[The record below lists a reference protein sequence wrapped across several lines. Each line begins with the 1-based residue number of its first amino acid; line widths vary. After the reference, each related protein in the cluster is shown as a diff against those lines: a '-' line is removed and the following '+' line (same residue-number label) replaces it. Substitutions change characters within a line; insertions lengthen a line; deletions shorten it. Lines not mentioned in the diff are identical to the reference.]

1 MVGWAATLFII
12 ISFLINN
19 MLWLR
24 IINMVG
30 ASLWLTYGIIDT
42 SYSIIFL
49 NVIIVSIQ
57 FYKISVILKPKKH
70 NLNSF
75 KIKCRCSSGVER
87 FLGKEEVH
95 EFKSRHRLNTH
106 IGVLPDFSIFTLSL
120 VEQ

>member
-1 MVGWAATLFII
+1 MDTLDIIGWAAAIFVI

-57 FYKISVILKPKKH
+57 FFKISLILNDK
-70 NLNSF
+70 NLNL
-75 KIKCRCSSGVER
+75 K
-87 FLGKEEVH
+87 
-95 EFKSRHRLNTH
+95 
-106 IGVLPDFSIFTLSL
+106 
-120 VEQ
+120 

>member
-1 MVGWAATLFII
+1 MNTLDMVGWAATLFII

-42 SYSIIFL
+42 SHSIIFL

-57 FYKISVILKPKKH
+57 FYKISVILKPK
-70 NLNSF
+70 
-75 KIKCRCSSGVER
+75 
-87 FLGKEEVH
+87 
-95 EFKSRHRLNTH
+95 T
-106 IGVLPDFSIFTLSL
+106 T
-120 VEQ
+120 

>member
-1 MVGWAATLFII
+1 MDILDIVGWAATIFII

-30 ASLWLTYGIIDT
+30 AALWLTYGIIDT

-57 FYKISVILKPKKH
+57 FYKISVILRTK
-70 NLNSF
+70 
-75 KIKCRCSSGVER
+75 
-87 FLGKEEVH
+87 
-95 EFKSRHRLNTH
+95 
-106 IGVLPDFSIFTLSL
+106 TL
-120 VEQ
+120 

>member
-1 MVGWAATLFII
+1 MDTLDIIGWAAAIFVI

-24 IINMVG
+24 IINTVG

-57 FYKISVILKPKKH
+57 FFKISLLLKDK
-70 NLNSF
+70 NLNL
-75 KIKCRCSSGVER
+75 K
-87 FLGKEEVH
+87 
-95 EFKSRHRLNTH
+95 
-106 IGVLPDFSIFTLSL
+106 
-120 VEQ
+120 

>member
-1 MVGWAATLFII
+1 MDTLDIVGWTATIFII

-30 ASLWLTYGIIDT
+30 AALWLTYGIIDT

-57 FYKISVILKPKKH
+57 FYKISVILRTK
-70 NLNSF
+70 
-75 KIKCRCSSGVER
+75 
-87 FLGKEEVH
+87 
-95 EFKSRHRLNTH
+95 
-106 IGVLPDFSIFTLSL
+106 TL
-120 VEQ
+120 

>member
-1 MVGWAATLFII
+1 MDTLDIIGWAAAIFVI

-57 FYKISVILKPKKH
+57 FFKISLLLKNK
-70 NLNSF
+70 NLNL
-75 KIKCRCSSGVER
+75 K
-87 FLGKEEVH
+87 
-95 EFKSRHRLNTH
+95 
-106 IGVLPDFSIFTLSL
+106 
-120 VEQ
+120 

>member
-1 MVGWAATLFII
+1 METLDIVGWAATLFII

-30 ASLWLTYGIIDT
+30 AALWLTYGIIDT

-57 FYKISVILKPKKH
+57 FYKISVILRTK
-70 NLNSF
+70 NS
-75 KIKCRCSSGVER
+75 
-87 FLGKEEVH
+87 
-95 EFKSRHRLNTH
+95 
-106 IGVLPDFSIFTLSL
+106 
-120 VEQ
+120 

>member
-1 MVGWAATLFII
+1 MNTLDMVGWAATLFII

-57 FYKISVILKPKKH
+57 FYKISVILKPK
-70 NLNSF
+70 
-75 KIKCRCSSGVER
+75 SS
-87 FLGKEEVH
+87 
-95 EFKSRHRLNTH
+95 
-106 IGVLPDFSIFTLSL
+106 
-120 VEQ
+120 

>member
-1 MVGWAATLFII
+1 MNTLDIIGWAAAIFVI

-57 FYKISVILKPKKH
+57 FFKISLILKDK
-70 NLNSF
+70 NLNL
-75 KIKCRCSSGVER
+75 K
-87 FLGKEEVH
+87 
-95 EFKSRHRLNTH
+95 
-106 IGVLPDFSIFTLSL
+106 
-120 VEQ
+120 

>member
-1 MVGWAATLFII
+1 MDTLDIVGWAATIFII

-30 ASLWLTYGIIDT
+30 AALWLTYGIIDT

-57 FYKISVILKPKKH
+57 FYKISVILRTK
-70 NLNSF
+70 NS
-75 KIKCRCSSGVER
+75 
-87 FLGKEEVH
+87 
-95 EFKSRHRLNTH
+95 
-106 IGVLPDFSIFTLSL
+106 
-120 VEQ
+120 

>member
-1 MVGWAATLFII
+1 MDTLNIVGWAATIFII

-30 ASLWLTYGIIDT
+30 AALWLTYGIIDT

-57 FYKISVILKPKKH
+57 FFKISVILRTK
-70 NLNSF
+70 
-75 KIKCRCSSGVER
+75 
-87 FLGKEEVH
+87 
-95 EFKSRHRLNTH
+95 
-106 IGVLPDFSIFTLSL
+106 TLTNN
-120 VEQ
+120 

>member
-1 MVGWAATLFII
+1 MDSLDIVGWAATIFII

-30 ASLWLTYGIIDT
+30 AALWLTYGIIDT

-57 FYKISVILKPKKH
+57 FYKISVILKPKK
-70 NLNSF
+70 
-75 KIKCRCSSGVER
+75 
-87 FLGKEEVH
+87 
-95 EFKSRHRLNTH
+95 T
-106 IGVLPDFSIFTLSL
+106 
-120 VEQ
+120 

>member
-1 MVGWAATLFII
+1 MNTLDMVGWAATLFII

-57 FYKISVILKPKKH
+57 FFKISVILRTK
-70 NLNSF
+70 
-75 KIKCRCSSGVER
+75 
-87 FLGKEEVH
+87 
-95 EFKSRHRLNTH
+95 T
-106 IGVLPDFSIFTLSL
+106 FTNN
-120 VEQ
+120 

>member
-1 MVGWAATLFII
+1 MNTLDMVGWAATLFII

-57 FYKISVILKPKKH
+57 FYKISLILKPK
-70 NLNSF
+70 
-75 KIKCRCSSGVER
+75 
-87 FLGKEEVH
+87 
-95 EFKSRHRLNTH
+95 T
-106 IGVLPDFSIFTLSL
+106 T
-120 VEQ
+120 

>member
-1 MVGWAATLFII
+1 MDTLDIVGWAATIFII

-30 ASLWLTYGIIDT
+30 AALWLTYGIIDT

-57 FYKISVILKPKKH
+57 FYKISVILKPK
-70 NLNSF
+70 
-75 KIKCRCSSGVER
+75 SS
-87 FLGKEEVH
+87 
-95 EFKSRHRLNTH
+95 
-106 IGVLPDFSIFTLSL
+106 
-120 VEQ
+120 

>member
-1 MVGWAATLFII
+1 MNTLDMVGWAATLFII

-57 FYKISVILKPKKH
+57 FYKISVILK
-70 NLNSF
+70 S
-75 KIKCRCSSGVER
+75 KI
-87 FLGKEEVH
+87 
-95 EFKSRHRLNTH
+95 T
-106 IGVLPDFSIFTLSL
+106 
-120 VEQ
+120 

>member
-1 MVGWAATLFII
+1 MDTLNIVGWAATIFII

-30 ASLWLTYGIIDT
+30 AALWLTYGIIDT

-57 FYKISVILKPKKH
+57 FYKISVILRAK
-70 NLNSF
+70 
-75 KIKCRCSSGVER
+75 
-87 FLGKEEVH
+87 
-95 EFKSRHRLNTH
+95 
-106 IGVLPDFSIFTLSL
+106 TL
-120 VEQ
+120 

>member
-1 MVGWAATLFII
+1 MNTLDIIGWAAAIFVI

-57 FYKISVILKPKKH
+57 FFKIFLLLKDE
-70 NLNSF
+70 NLNL
-75 KIKCRCSSGVER
+75 K
-87 FLGKEEVH
+87 
-95 EFKSRHRLNTH
+95 
-106 IGVLPDFSIFTLSL
+106 
-120 VEQ
+120 

>member
-1 MVGWAATLFII
+1 MDTLDIIGWSAAIFVI

-57 FYKISVILKPKKH
+57 FFKISLILKDK
-70 NLNSF
+70 NLNL
-75 KIKCRCSSGVER
+75 K
-87 FLGKEEVH
+87 
-95 EFKSRHRLNTH
+95 
-106 IGVLPDFSIFTLSL
+106 
-120 VEQ
+120 

>member
-1 MVGWAATLFII
+1 MDTLDIIGWAAAIFVI

-57 FYKISVILKPKKH
+57 FFKISLLLKDK
-70 NLNSF
+70 NLNL
-75 KIKCRCSSGVER
+75 KI
-87 FLGKEEVH
+87 
-95 EFKSRHRLNTH
+95 
-106 IGVLPDFSIFTLSL
+106 IQIFNAD
-120 VEQ
+120 VAQG

>member
-1 MVGWAATLFII
+1 MDTLNIVGWAATIFII

-30 ASLWLTYGIIDT
+30 AALWLTYGIIDT

-57 FYKISVILKPKKH
+57 FFKISVILRTKTIT
-70 NLNSF
+70 NN
-75 KIKCRCSSGVER
+75 
-87 FLGKEEVH
+87 
-95 EFKSRHRLNTH
+95 
-106 IGVLPDFSIFTLSL
+106 
-120 VEQ
+120 

>member
-1 MVGWAATLFII
+1 MDTLDIVGWAATLFII

-30 ASLWLTYGIIDT
+30 ATLWLTYGIIDT

-57 FYKISVILKPKKH
+57 FYKISVILR
-70 NLNSF
+70 NETS
-75 KIKCRCSSGVER
+75 
-87 FLGKEEVH
+87 
-95 EFKSRHRLNTH
+95 
-106 IGVLPDFSIFTLSL
+106 
-120 VEQ
+120 

>member
-1 MVGWAATLFII
+1 METLDIVGWAATLFII

-30 ASLWLTYGIIDT
+30 AALWLTYGIIDT

-57 FYKISVILKPKKH
+57 FYKISVILRTK
-70 NLNSF
+70 
-75 KIKCRCSSGVER
+75 
-87 FLGKEEVH
+87 
-95 EFKSRHRLNTH
+95 
-106 IGVLPDFSIFTLSL
+106 TL
-120 VEQ
+120 

>member
-1 MVGWAATLFII
+1 MDTLNIVGWAATIFII

-30 ASLWLTYGIIDT
+30 AALWLTYGIIDT

-57 FYKISVILKPKKH
+57 FYKISVILKLK
-70 NLNSF
+70 
-75 KIKCRCSSGVER
+75 SS
-87 FLGKEEVH
+87 
-95 EFKSRHRLNTH
+95 
-106 IGVLPDFSIFTLSL
+106 
-120 VEQ
+120 